1 MFTKPTKVALACA
14 ATFATIASTQAQT
27 SSEFNPVVISA
38 SRFAELQSEIPA
50 LVDIISRQQIKD
62 GGFTSIP
69 DVLQQIGNI
78 NVRNLN
84 GGQLGVGATIDM
96 RGFGASAK
104 DNTLILLNGQ
114 RLNPVDSG
122 SVRWES
128 IPMESIDRIEILNGG
143 GSVQYGDKAVG
154 GVINIITRSDAE
166 QSKSVTV
173 KAGSFGTAI
182 TSGSY
187 SKLVQNTKFNFD
199 FSASNSDGWRDN
211 SQASQG
217 VAKVGVIHYLG
228 QSDKIF
234 FDGLFSTQ
242 SYGTPGGVLGQVGQ
256 GNPKA
261 VKFNNIGDKNVVNG
275 TSATLGLT
283 KAVSSNDRFEIDF
296 TYKDSGATQ
305 YTPNLTD
312 KTTTYDKWGFDL
324 NPRIKRSWDGYGDSV
339 LGFDY
344 SESMGSFV
352 TNTGNVQKANVTN
365 RSYYLTHRLPLSQSL
380 DLLGGYRRQ
389 TQDAIAYDYKSST
402 GQNNA
407 VKEQSANATDLALNY
422 KYGQSKLN
430 KIYARLNNSY
440 RFANIDEYWAMGYGP
455 APNYTAYR
463 VFSGILAPQKNKT
476 IELGGEWFFS
486 NHQKFGLTIYQMDSA
501 NEIRYDHASG
511 ENINSADIRRYGVI
525 AVTQLAPSSG
535 WLITPRINL
544 QKAKYQAG
552 SFDGRDIGL
561 VPTITSSL
569 GVSYKPTPNL
579 SYTSYLNYVGKQ
591 RYEGDEDNALNKMPS
606 FTTLDL
612 SAVYKYGSWE
622 SSVNI
627 KNIFDKR
634 HSNYGG
640 YGFVQTAPG
649 SNGYSY
655 YYYPADP
662 RAIFLSTRY
671 TFK

>member
-1 MFTKPTKVALACA
+1 MFTKPTKLALACA
-14 ATFATIASTQAQT
+14 GLITTIASTQAQN

-38 SRFAELQSEIPA
+38 SRFAEAQSDVPA
-50 LVDIISRQQIKD
+50 LVDIISKQQIKD

-114 RLNPVDSG
+114 RLNPIDSG

-128 IPMESIDRIEILNGG
+128 IPMDSIERIEILNGG

-154 GVINIITRSDAE
+154 GVINIITRSDLQ
-166 QSKSVTV
+166 QSKNITV
-173 KAGSFGTAI
+173 KVGSFGTAI
-182 TSGSY
+182 TSGNY
-187 SKLVQNTKFNFD
+187 SNQVRDTKFNLD
-199 FSASNSDGWRDN
+199 FSASNGDGWRDN
-211 SQASQG
+211 SQATQG
-217 VAKVGVIHYLG
+217 VAKVGITHYLS
-228 QSDKIF
+228 QLDKVY
-234 FDGLFSTQ
+234 FDGSFSTQ

-261 VKFNNIGDKNVVNG
+261 VKFNNVGDKNVVNG
-275 TSATLGLT
+275 TNAIFGLT
-283 KAVSSNDRFEIDF
+283 KAISSQDRFEIDF
-296 TYKDSGATQ
+296 SYKDSGATQ

-312 KTTTYDKWGFDL
+312 KTTIYDKWAFDL
-324 NPRIKRSWDGYGDSV
+324 SPRIKRSWGNYGDSV

-365 RSYYLTHRLPLSQSL
+365 RSYYLTHRLPLSHSL

-389 TQDAIAYDYKSST
+389 TQDAVAYDYKSST
-402 GQNNA
+402 GQSNA
-407 VKEQSANATDLALNY
+407 AKAQSANATDLALNY
-422 KYGQSKLN
+422 KYGSSNLN
-430 KIYARLNNSY
+430 KFYARLNNSY

-455 APNYTAYR
+455 GPNYSPYR

-476 IELGGEWFFS
+476 IEFGGEWLFS
-486 NHQKFGLTIYQMDSA
+486 NRQKFGLTLYRMDSA

-511 ENINSADIRRYGVI
+511 ENINAADIRRYGVV
-525 AVTQLAPSSG
+525 ATAQLSPSSA
-535 WLITPRINL
+535 WLITPKINL

-552 SFDGRDIGL
+552 SFDGKDIGL
-561 VPTITSSL
+561 VPVVTSSL
-569 GVSYKPTPNL
+569 GVSYKPTSNL
-579 SYTSYLNYVGKQ
+579 TYTSYLNYVGKQ
-591 RYEGDEDNALNKMPS
+591 RYEGDEENTLNKMPS
-606 FTTLDL
+606 FVTFDL
-612 SAVYKYGSWE
+612 TAVYKYGAWE

-627 KNIFDKR
+627 KNVFDKR
-634 HSNYGG
+634 YANYGG

-655 YYYPADP
+655 YYYPSDP

>member
-14 ATFATIASTQAQT
+14 ATFTTIASTQAQT
-27 SSEFNPVVISA
+27 NSEFNPVVISA
-38 SRFAELQSEIPA
+38 SRFAEAQSEVPA
-50 LVDIISRQQIKD
+50 LVDIISRRQIKE

-114 RLNPVDSG
+114 RLNPIDSG

-128 IPMESIDRIEILNGG
+128 IPIESIDRIEILNGG

-173 KAGSFGTAI
+173 KAGSFGTVI
-182 TSGSY
+182 TSGNY
-187 SKLVQNTKFNFD
+187 SSQIQNTKFNID

-211 SQASQG
+211 SQTSQG

-234 FDGLFSTQ
+234 FDGSFSSQ
-242 SYGTPGGVLGQVGQ
+242 SNGTPGGVLGQVGQ
-256 GNPKA
+256 GNQKA
-261 VKFNNIGDKNVVNG
+261 AKFNNVGDKNVVNG

-283 KAVSSNDRFEIDF
+283 KAISTNAKFEVDF
-296 TYKDSGATQ
+296 SYKDSGATQ

-324 NPRIKRSWDGYGDSV
+324 NPRIKRSWGVYGESV

-344 SESMGSFV
+344 SESTGSFV
-352 TNTGNVQKANVTN
+352 TNTGNVQRANVTN

-380 DLLGGYRRQ
+380 DLLGGFRRQ
-389 TQDAIAYDYKSST
+389 NQDAVAYDYKSST
-402 GQNNA
+402 GQSNA
-407 VKEQSANATDLALNY
+407 AKEQSANATDLALNY
-422 KYGQSKLN
+422 KYGESKLN

-476 IELGGEWFFS
+476 LEIGGEWLFS
-486 NHQKFGLTIYQMDSA
+486 SKQKFGVTFYQMDSS

-511 ENINSADIRRYGVI
+511 ENINSADIRRYGLV
-525 AVTQLAPSSG
+525 ATAQLSPASAWMINPK
-535 WLITPRINL
+535 INL

-552 SFDGRDIGL
+552 SFDGKDIGL
-561 VPTITSSL
+561 VPSITSSV
-569 GVSYKPTPNL
+569 GVLYKPSSNL
-579 SYTSYLNYVGKQ
+579 SYAGYLNYVGKQ
-591 RYEGDEDNALNKMPS
+591 RYEGDEDNTLNKMPS
-606 FTTLDL
+606 FVTLDL

-622 SSVNI
+622 SSINI
-627 KNIFDKR
+627 RNLFDKR
-634 HSNYGG
+634 YANYGG

-671 TFK
+671 IFK

>member
-14 ATFATIASTQAQT
+14 ATFTTIASTQAQT
-27 SSEFNPVVISA
+27 NSEFNPVVISA
-38 SRFAELQSEIPA
+38 SRFAEAQSEVPA
-50 LVDIISRQQIKD
+50 LVDIISRRQIKE

-114 RLNPVDSG
+114 RLNPIDSG

-128 IPMESIDRIEILNGG
+128 IPIESIDRIEILNGG

-154 GVINIITRSDAE
+154 GVINIITRSDTE

-182 TSGSY
+182 TSGNY
-187 SKLVQNTKFNFD
+187 SSQIQNTKFNID

-211 SQASQG
+211 SQTSQG

-234 FDGLFSTQ
+234 FDGSFSSQ

-256 GNPKA
+256 GNQKA
-261 VKFNNIGDKNVVNG
+261 AKFNNVGDKNVVNG

-283 KAVSSNDRFEIDF
+283 KAISNNAKFEIDF
-296 TYKDSGATQ
+296 SYKDSGATQ

-324 NPRIKRSWDGYGDSV
+324 NPRIKRSWGVYGESV

-344 SESMGSFV
+344 SESTGSFV
-352 TNTGNVQKANVTN
+352 TNTGNVQRANVTN

-380 DLLGGYRRQ
+380 DLLGGFRRQ
-389 TQDAIAYDYKSST
+389 NQDAVAYDYKSST
-402 GQNNA
+402 GQSNA
-407 VKEQSANATDLALNY
+407 AKEQSANATDLALNY
-422 KYGQSKLN
+422 KYGESKLN

-476 IELGGEWFFS
+476 LEIGGEWLFS
-486 NHQKFGLTIYQMDSA
+486 SKQKFGVTFYQMDSS

-511 ENINSADIRRYGVI
+511 ENINSADIRRYGLV
-525 AVTQLAPSSG
+525 ATAQLSPASAWMINPK
-535 WLITPRINL
+535 INL

-552 SFDGRDIGL
+552 SFDGKDIGL
-561 VPTITSSL
+561 VPSITSSV
-569 GVSYKPTPNL
+569 GVLYKPNSNL
-579 SYTSYLNYVGKQ
+579 SYAGYLNYVGKQ
-591 RYEGDEDNALNKMPS
+591 RYEGDEDNTLNKMPS
-606 FTTLDL
+606 FVTLDL

-622 SSVNI
+622 SSINI
-627 KNIFDKR
+627 RNLFDKR
-634 HSNYGG
+634 YANYGG

-671 TFK
+671 IFK